1 MTATKKSFFAKLK
14 GQVTL
19 KRGVSA
25 ILIFLVIWHVGAL
38 FDDWFGVDIIG
49 IGLVQGT
56 LRDVTAESLRHTRPH
71 PAFSDTFCNAASQL
85 LFRMDA
91 DIF

>member
-1 MTATKKSFFAKLK
+1 MTATKKSFFAKFK

-38 FDDWFGVDIIG
+38 FADWFGVG
-49 IGLVQGT
+49 KY
-56 LRDVTAESLRHTRPH
+56 
-71 PAFSDTFCNAASQL
+71 FCRSCNTY
-85 LFRMDA
+85 
-91 DIF
+91 

>member
-1 MTATKKSFFAKLK
+1 MTATKKSFFAKFK

-49 IGLVQGT
+49 IGLVPPPA
-56 LRDVTAESLRHTRPH
+56 DVFAAFLEVIPKIGYWQSWVSVLVEFSL
-71 PAFSDTFCNAASQL
+71 AFWLQC
-85 LFRMDA
+85 
-91 DIF
+91 